1 MEIIQ
6 NHKYNLVV
14 CEIFNRYIHG
24 FDKNSYDCVKGHYLC
39 MHVSRNRTIFDER
52 DYEDDDD
59 DEDYAEDDDEC
70 HVNDIVDL
78 HGAYYVDYVSK
89 PIKKH
94 DIIRNYR
101 KIISK
106 NDYIQPHIAEV
117 IYLPSGESDM
127 TKLGNSI
134 YFLFYKN
141 KEVPTFGGISRISP
155 VSYGD
160 FKNKLTININT
171 NEIPQINET
180 IAEAFKGMKER
191 DELTTLMEFNG
202 EKVRVFPK
210 TCKVIFLF
218 FNGSSG

>member
-59 DEDYAEDDDEC
+59 DEDNAEDDDEC

-117 IYLPSGESDM
+117 IYLPSGECVAIIKTMWLKIVQRAWKRVFHQRKQILGKRMQINALHFRELHGKWPSDC
-127 TKLGNSI
+127 NYYPSI
-134 YFLFYKN
+134 Y
-141 KEVPTFGGISRISP
+141 
-155 VSYGD
+155 
-160 FKNKLTININT
+160 
-171 NEIPQINET
+171 
-180 IAEAFKGMKER
+180 GM
-191 DELTTLMEFNG
+191 L
-202 EKVRVFPK
+202 
-210 TCKVIFLF
+210 I
-218 FNGSSG
+218 

>member
-14 CEIFNRYIHG
+14 CEIFNMYIHG

-52 DYEDDDD
+52 DYSD
-59 DEDYAEDDDEC
+59 DEDEEDDEEDEEEEEEEEC

-78 HGAYYVDYVSK
+78 HGAYYVNYVSK
-89 PIKKH
+89 PTKKH

-117 IYLPSGESDM
+117 IYLPSGECVAIIKTVWLKLVQRAWKRVFQQRKLVFRKRLQINSLHFRELYGKWPSDC
-127 TKLGNSI
+127 NYYPSI
-134 YFLFYKN
+134 YGML
-141 KEVPTFGGISRISP
+141 
-155 VSYGD
+155 
-160 FKNKLTININT
+160 NKLI
-171 NEIPQINET
+171 
-180 IAEAFKGMKER
+180 
-191 DELTTLMEFNG
+191 
-202 EKVRVFPK
+202 
-210 TCKVIFLF
+210 
-218 FNGSSG
+218 